1 MLLRVLKA
9 KLHLATVTRTE
20 LNYHGSITID
30 EDLMEAVGLLPFEQV
45 LVSNC
50 ANGARGETYVIRG
63 PRGSGA
69 IELNG
74 AMAHL
79 ASPGHRIIVMAFAFT
94 RPKRAAR
101 ARPKIAILNE
111 SNQIIEQWAGEPEDP
126 ASDANNA
133 V

>member
-9 KLHLATVTRTE
+9 KLHLETVTRTE
-20 LNYHGSITID
+20 LNYHGSITIA

-45 LVSNC
+45 LVSNV
-50 ANGARGETYVIRG
+50 NTGQRGETYVLKG

-79 ASPGHRIIVMAFAFT
+79 ASPGHRIIIMAFVFAK
-94 RPKRAAR
+94 PKRAA
-101 ARPKIAILNE
+101 AMKPQVAILDEKNV
-111 SNQIIEQWAGEPEDP
+111 IIEQFAGSPE
-126 ASDANNA
+126 
-133 V
+133 

>member
-20 LNYHGSITID
+20 LNYHGSITIA
-30 EDLMEAVGLLPFEQV
+30 EDLMEAVGFLPFEQV
-45 LVSNC
+45 LVGNVD
-50 ANGARGETYVIRG
+50 NGQRGETYVIRG

-79 ASPGHRIIVMAFAFT
+79 AQPGHRIIVMAFAFAKP
-94 RPKRAAR
+94 RRAAR
-101 ARPKIAILNE
+101 VKPKVAILDEN
-111 SNQIIEQWAGEPEDP
+111 NKIVEQFAGEPG
-126 ASDANNA
+126 
-133 V
+133 

>member
-20 LNYHGSITID
+20 LNYHGSITIA
-30 EDLMEAVGLLPFEQV
+30 EDLMEAVGFLPFEQV
-45 LVSNC
+45 LIGNC

-79 ASPGHRIIVMAFAFT
+79 ASPGHRIIVMSFAFAKP
-94 RPKRAAR
+94 RRAAR
-101 ARPKIAILNE
+101 VQPKIAILDE
-111 SNQIIEQWAGEPEDP
+111 SNHIIEQWAGEP
-126 ASDANNA
+126 ADAPGA
-133 V
+133 

>member
-9 KLHLATVTRTE
+9 KLHLATVTRTD

-45 LVSNC
+45 LVSNT

-63 PRGSGA
+63 QRGSGVV
-69 IELNG
+69 ELNG

-79 ASPGHRIIVMAFAFT
+79 AKPGDRVIVMAFAFA
-94 RPKRAAR
+94 RPRRAAR
-101 ARPKIAILNE
+101 AKPKVAILNE
-111 SNQIIEQWAGEPEDP
+111 HNQIVEQWAGEPE
-126 ASDANNA
+126 SDA
-133 V
+133 